1 VRGLAVRM
9 RTLAGTAFPP
19 ARRFYTDRTD
29 CRMDIIFIDELRVST
44 LIGIYPREKAMP
56 QTVEMSLQIGT
67 LTTSAGATDDIGD
80 TIDYAMVVERLRAE
94 LATQHFNLL
103 EKLAEYVAR
112 LLLEDFGAS
121 WVRVS
126 IAKLGMMPGV
136 RRVGVVI
143 ERGERGEHGE
153 RGRST

>member
-1 VRGLAVRM
+1 
-9 RTLAGTAFPP
+9 
-19 ARRFYTDRTD
+19 
-29 CRMDIIFIDELRVST
+29 MDIIFIDDLRLST

-67 LTTSAGATDDIGD
+67 STANASASDEIGD
-80 TIDYAMVVERLRAE
+80 TINYAAVVERLRAE

-112 LLLEDFGAS
+112 VLLDDFGAT

-136 RRVGVVI
+136 RRVGVII
-143 ERGERGEHGE
+143 ERG
-153 RGRST
+153 TPA

>member
-1 VRGLAVRM
+1 
-9 RTLAGTAFPP
+9 
-19 ARRFYTDRTD
+19 
-29 CRMDIIFIDELRVST
+29 MDIIFIDELRVST

-67 LTTSAGATDDIGD
+67 ATTSAGASDDIGD

-94 LATQHFNLL
+94 LAAQHFNLL

-112 LLLEDFGAS
+112 LLLDDFGAT

-143 ERGERGEHGE
+143 ERGERGEHVK
-153 RGRST
+153 ST